1 LGSPQNISFLVV
13 DDFPTMRRA
22 IKTILEDLGYGN
34 VTEADGNTA
43 LPLLKHGNFDFL
55 ITDWHMPGMSGLE
68 LLRAVRADER
78 LAKLPVLMLTAE
90 TERTRIIKA
99 MQASVTGYIV
109 KPFTTSALRE
119 KIANMLSAQHEPSAS
134 QE

>member
-1 LGSPQNISFLVV
+1 
-13 DDFPTMRRA
+13 
-22 IKTILEDLGYGN
+22 
-34 VTEADGNTA
+34 
-43 LPLLKHGNFDFL
+43 
-55 ITDWHMPGMSGLE
+55 
-68 LLRAVRADER
+68 
-78 LAKLPVLMLTAE
+78 
-90 TERTRIIKA
+90 